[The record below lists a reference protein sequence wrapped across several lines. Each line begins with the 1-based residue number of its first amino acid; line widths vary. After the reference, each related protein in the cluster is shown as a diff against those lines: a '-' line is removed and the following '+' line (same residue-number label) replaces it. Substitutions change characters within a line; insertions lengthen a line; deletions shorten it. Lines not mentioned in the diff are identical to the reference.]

1 MTPPNASAP
10 STWPRRLLLV
20 VLIALALPAC
30 KSSSTR
36 PSPRPTPPPLV
47 TCDQTPAARQLPKVP
62 WLRSAADLPNGDA
75 WMAMA
80 AGLYETEVTLRQLEH
95 RCLQRLRDKG
105 VIR

>member
-1 MTPPNASAP
+1 
-10 STWPRRLLLV
+10 
-20 VLIALALPAC
+20 
-30 KSSSTR
+30 
-36 PSPRPTPPPLV
+36 
-47 TCDQTPAARQLPKVP
+47 VP

-80 AGLYETEVTLRQLEH
+80 IGLYQAEVTLRQLEH

>member
-36 PSPRPTPPPLV
+36 PSPRPTPPLV